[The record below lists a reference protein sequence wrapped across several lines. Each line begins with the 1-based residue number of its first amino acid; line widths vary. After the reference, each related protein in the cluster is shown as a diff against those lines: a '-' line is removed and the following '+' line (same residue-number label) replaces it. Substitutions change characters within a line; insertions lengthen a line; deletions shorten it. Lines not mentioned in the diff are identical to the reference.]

1 MQFGSV
7 IWEQFLNLHSVDS
20 SFISGKYSFISSMS
34 FNLGNSILEKPGV
47 SIINPSRKG
56 KNLVSTV
63 VFLPFLVFW
72 LTSFVFKVLLP
83 IILFINVDLPTP
95 LGPEIITSL
104 CFIKFLNSSISLFLV
119 EMKNKFK

>member
-1 MQFGSV
+1 
-7 IWEQFLNLHSVDS
+7 
-20 SFISGKYSFISSMS
+20 MS

-83 IILFINVDLPTP
+83 IILFINVDLTTP
-95 LGPEIITSL
+95 LGPEIITSV
-104 CFIKFLNSSISLFLV
+104 CFIKFLNSSISLCLV